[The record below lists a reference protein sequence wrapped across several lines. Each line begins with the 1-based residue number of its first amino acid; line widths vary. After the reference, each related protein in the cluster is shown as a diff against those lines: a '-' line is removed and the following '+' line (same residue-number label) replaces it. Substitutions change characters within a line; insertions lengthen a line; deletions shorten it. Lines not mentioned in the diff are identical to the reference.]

1 MKLDKNGLE
10 DYVSESEQNEV
21 DKILADDRVMG
32 FAVFDLGGEAVQ
44 KSDVSET
51 TVAVVSNLLDIA
63 ERVGT
68 ELGENAPRPAM
79 MVTGSSVE
87 LLALPLNSA
96 NFMVLKGKNAIVG
109 KGLRHAN

>member
-1 MKLDKNGLE
+1 MKLDKIGL
-10 DYVSESEQNEV
+10 DDHVSESEQKEV

-68 ELGENAPRPAM
+68 ELGESAPRPAM

-87 LLALPLNSA
+87 LLALPLNAA
-96 NFMVLKGKNAIVG
+96 NFMVMKGKNASVG
-109 KGLRHAN
+109 KGLRNAN